1 MTAEQPSSRVI
12 ESAQDLLAVVEL
24 DGIEVYEVSGRGID
38 RGSVDDYEETYDIK
52 VAVNVSPEYLKTR
65 FTMTFNA
72 AVGEYR
78 VDLAVRY
85 RIEEQGL
92 QIPPAATVDFA
103 ERVGVMA
110 AFPFLRENIY
120 NIASRLGDPIPV
132 LGLVRQGQFKLEMDP
147 AVVAQAASDA
157 SAASPQRE

>member
-1 MTAEQPSSRVI
+1 MTSDAPTQHTI

-24 DGIEVYEVSGRGID
+24 DGIEVYEVSGRGVD
-38 RGSVDDYEETYDIK
+38 RGAVDDYEENYDIK
-52 VAVNVSPEYLKTR
+52 VAVNVTPEFLKTR
-65 FTMTFNA
+65 FNMTFNA

-85 RIEEQGL
+85 RIEEKGL
-92 QIPPAATVDFA
+92 TIPPAATVDFA

-132 LGLVRQGQFKLEMDP
+132 LGLVRQGQFKLEMEQPNPDEVKP
-147 AVVAQAASDA
+147 A
-157 SAASPQRE
+157 PQPEG

>member
-1 MTAEQPSSRVI
+1 
-12 ESAQDLLAVVEL
+12 
-24 DGIEVYEVSGRGID
+24 
-38 RGSVDDYEETYDIK
+38 
-52 VAVNVSPEYLKTR
+52 
-65 FTMTFNA
+65 MTFHA
-72 AVGEYR
+72 AAGEYR

-120 NIASRLGDPIPV
+120 NIASRLGT
-132 LGLVRQGQFKLEMDP
+132 RYQY
-147 AVVAQAASDA
+147 SDL
-157 SAASPQRE
+157 

>member
-12 ESAQDLLAVVEL
+12 ESAQDLLEVVEL
-24 DGIEVYEVSGRGID
+24 DGIEVYEISGRGVD
-38 RGSVDDYEETYDIK
+38 HGSVEGFEETYDIK
-52 VAVNVSPEYLKTR
+52 VAVNVTSEYLKTR

-78 VDLAVRY
+78 VDLAARY

-92 QIPPAATVDFA
+92 DIPRAATVDFA

-147 AVVAQAASDA
+147 
-157 SAASPQRE
+157 SAAPVGESDSRENPQQ